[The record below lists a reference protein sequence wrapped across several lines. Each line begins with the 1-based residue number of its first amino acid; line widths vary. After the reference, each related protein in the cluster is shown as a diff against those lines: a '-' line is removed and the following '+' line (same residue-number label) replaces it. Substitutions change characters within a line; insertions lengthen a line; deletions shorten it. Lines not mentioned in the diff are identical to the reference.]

1 MQYAAY
7 GSNLHPLRLKA
18 RIPSAQ
24 PLGTS
29 YMPDWGLHF
38 HKRSVD
44 RSGKCNIIAPGN
56 GLYLAIYQIDDAD
69 KSKLDAVEGVG
80 NGYDDGTIS
89 VAEFGKCFTYFATKS
104 HMDDTLQ
111 PYDWYKQIVLLGCKK
126 LRLPYDYISEI
137 DAIVATQDPCPSR
150 RERNWNVVKMLQN
163 DT

>member
-1 MQYAAY
+1 
-7 GSNLHPLRLKA
+7 
-18 RIPSAQ
+18 
-24 PLGTS
+24 
-29 YMPDWGLHF
+29 
-38 HKRSVD
+38 
-44 RSGKCNIIAPGN
+44 
-56 GLYLAIYQIDDAD
+56 LYLAIYQIDDAD

-126 LRLPYDYISEI
+126 LRLPSDYISEI